1 MRWAEGGAPLGE
13 GCQGSRLSSLPS
25 HLKKESAHVT
35 RSWPGRETLV
45 PTVHLQ
51 AQEAQSLDPCFLL
64 PGVVFLVSALSAF
77 SPQGSSLH
85 QPPTTAL
92 TLLFVF
98 PARVSPRVR
107 LHLQAAGLWG
117 ESLI

>member
-1 MRWAEGGAPLGE
+1 MGSPWERGVRDLVSPHSPHTGRKSLNMQ
-13 GCQGSRLSSLPS
+13 QGRGLD
-25 HLKKESAHVT
+25 AR
-35 RSWPGRETLV
+35 RSF

-51 AQEAQSLDPCFLL
+51 AQEAQTLDPGFLL
-64 PGVVFLVSALSAF
+64 PRVAFLVSALSAF
-77 SPQGSSLH
+77 SPWGSSLY